1 MKEDKYTIFL
11 FVTCLVLTVFIHVH
25 VFPQLSE
32 WFNDSF
38 KTYDGMVVPYGADAE
53 GLAISV
59 LITFVSLLPIFF
71 LILVLVHFFTRHRGN
86 LLEYVWTIP
95 MKKISDCVE
104 NIQQNKISFFVI
116 STIIS
121 TMTVLVAVHTTTE
134 NLLASFSDLIGF
146 FDLAGI
152 YNSIPIPYDDK
163 TKASEALIGEFGIF
177 AFLLFGVGPVWLLLI
192 RWAKKEEIKNH
203 PGPRMLLSYL
213 YGLATILIFV
223 QIGFFVSDQPPP
235 EDKIP
240 PCNSDRPPQ
249 SILEFTLYGKTA
261 ICQSVNFAVII
272 VTSILTSLFAYF
284 AVTRVLHHA

>member
-32 WFNDSF
+32 WFGDSF

-59 LITFVSLLPIFF
+59 LITFASLLPIFF

-86 LLEYVWTIP
+86 LLGYVWTIP

-152 YNSIPIPYDDK
+152 YNNTPIPYDDN

-177 AFLLFGVGPVWLLLI
+177 AFLLFGVGPVWLLSI
-192 RWAKKEEIKNH
+192 RWAKKEKVKNH

-261 ICQSVNFAVII
+261 ICQSVNFTVII

-284 AVTRVLHHA
+284 VVTRVLHHV

>member
-1 MKEDKYTIFL
+1 MEKDKYTIFL
-11 FVTCLVLTVFIHVH
+11 FLTCLALAVFIHVH
-25 VFPQLSE
+25 VFPQLSG
-32 WFNDSF
+32 WFSGSF
-38 KTYDGMVVPYGADAE
+38 KIYDGMVVPYGASAE
-53 GLAISV
+53 GLIISV
-59 LITFVSLLPIFF
+59 LITFASLLPVFF

-86 LLEYVWTIP
+86 LLDYVWIIP

-104 NIQQNKISFFVI
+104 NISQKKISFFVI

-146 FDLAGI
+146 FDLAGV
-152 YNSIPIPYDDK
+152 YKNMPQSHDLSGV
-163 TKASEALIGEFGIF
+163 ASEALIGQFGIF
-177 AFLLFGVGPVWLLLI
+177 AFLLFGVGPVWLLSI
-192 RWAKKEEIKNH
+192 RWAKKEEIRNH

-223 QIGFFVSDQPPP
+223 QIGFFVSEQPAI

-261 ICQSVNFAVII
+261 ICQSVNLGVII
-272 VTSILTSLFAYF
+272 TTSLLTSLFAYF
-284 AVTRVLHHA
+284 AVTRVLHHV

>member
-1 MKEDKYTIFL
+1 MKKDRYIIFL
-11 FVTCLVLTVFIHVH
+11 FLICLVITVFIHVH
-25 VFPQLSE
+25 IFPQLSE
-32 WFNDSF
+32 WFGNSF
-38 KTYDGMVVPYGADAE
+38 KTYDGMVVPYGANAE

-59 LITFVSLLPIFF
+59 LVTFVSLLPVFF

-86 LLEYVWTIP
+86 LLDYVWTFP
-95 MKKISDCVE
+95 MKKISNCVE
-104 NIQQNKISFFVI
+104 NIQQKKISFFVM

-134 NLLASFSDLIGF
+134 NLLSSFSDLIGF
-146 FDLAGI
+146 FDLAGV
-152 YNSIPIPYDDK
+152 YKNIPKSYDLSGV
-163 TKASEALIGEFGIF
+163 ASEALIGQFGIF

-240 PCNSDRPPQ
+240 PCNSDRPSQ

-284 AVTRVLHHA
+284 VVTRVLHHA